1 MSYPRR
7 FQNDTRTLYP
17 EPRVIQLPATTHLL
31 GAKSQRVAAICDTG
45 APTAEQ
51 KSLR

>member
-17 EPRVIQLPATTHLL
+17 EPRVIQLPATAHLL
-31 GAKSQRVAAICDTG
+31 GAKSQCVTAICDKR
-45 APTAEQ
+45 APDG
-51 KSLR
+51 